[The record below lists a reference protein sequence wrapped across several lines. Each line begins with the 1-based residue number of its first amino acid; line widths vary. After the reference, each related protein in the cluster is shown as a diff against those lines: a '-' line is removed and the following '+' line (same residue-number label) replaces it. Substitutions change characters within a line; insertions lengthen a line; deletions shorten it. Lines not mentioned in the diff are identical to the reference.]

1 MKNQFFHFNSLGIA
15 ARHALLVPPAL
26 TVWNQIKNNN
36 EVIWGTPAF
45 LKLILYI
52 ANFPSFWLRLCLT
65 VKRWQ
70 NAPNAQMLLCPQK
83 GGIVKVQKGGIVKG
97 RLEFLLNTICFV
109 EAWPPLSKALKD
121 MFWKECT
128 CGKGSLGRNALEYR
142 DQGLTLQAPTDQG
155 QSEITR
161 FIEEIIDPNN
171 LSPCWLVC

>member
-1 MKNQFFHFNSLGIA
+1 M
-15 ARHALLVPPAL
+15 
-26 TVWNQIKNNN
+26 
-36 EVIWGTPAF
+36 
-45 LKLILYI
+45 
-52 ANFPSFWLRLCLT
+52 T

-97 RLEFLLNTICFV
+97 RLEFFLNTICFV
-109 EAWPPLSKALKD
+109 EAWLPLSKALKD
-121 MFWKECT
+121 MFWKEYT
-128 CGKGSLGRNALEYR
+128 CGKGSLGRSAPEYR